1 MGASGDEAR
10 APSRAGTQHQHASA
24 RRPRVLVLERH
35 VALAEALC
43 HVLEAAEYHARYVA
57 EPSRSIVVQLRDA
70 PPAAV
75 VVGVES
81 EGPLQERLALIEAV
95 NGAGIPTIGLTG
107 HVDDPVRRRLLRRAG
122 TAWVVGRNESLERF
136 VEVVSL
142 AAQGVVPDGDGV
154 DDGDAGGSAAARAQA
169 LEECFERLLRLAP
182 REREILEHL
191 SQGRTV
197 DEIAR
202 IDQVAASTVRTQA
215 RNVLR
220 KLEVSSQLAAV
231 ALLRWVRESTGQEP

>member
-1 MGASGDEAR
+1 MGASEDEAR
-10 APSRAGTQHQHASA
+10 APSHAGTQQHDTSA

-43 HVLEAAEYHARYVA
+43 HVLEAAAYHARYVA
-57 EPSRSIVVQLRDA
+57 EPPRSIVVQLRDA

-75 VVGVES
+75 VIGVDS
-81 EGPLQERLALIEAV
+81 GGPLQERLALIEAV
-95 NGAGIPTIGLTG
+95 NEAGIPTIGLTG

-142 AAQGVVPDGDGV
+142 AAQGEVPDGEGRA
-154 DDGDAGGSAAARAQA
+154 DADLNGSASARARA
-169 LEECFERLLRLAP
+169 LDECVERLLRLAP
-182 REREILEHL
+182 RERAILEHL

-202 IDQVAASTVRTQA
+202 IDQVAAATVRTQT

-231 ALLRWVRESTGQEP
+231 ALLRWVRESTAEEP